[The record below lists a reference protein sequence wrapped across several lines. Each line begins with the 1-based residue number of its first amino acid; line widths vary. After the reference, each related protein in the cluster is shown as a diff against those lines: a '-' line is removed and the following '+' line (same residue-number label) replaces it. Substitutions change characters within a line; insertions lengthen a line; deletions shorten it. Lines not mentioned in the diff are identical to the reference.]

1 MGIYSIYSIYII
13 YDTGRPTKNGGN
25 RVESFISNCAVTTT
39 MTSKR
44 ELEEQLDL
52 QKQINAKQEKLLG
65 MKKTV
70 TSKISAGTNFVP
82 ICKVAGITAS
92 FMPTSD
98 KYPVPSIWISKNGRQ
113 GMAIPAT
120 KTGMDSLVAVVAEV
134 LDKAELTA

>member
-1 MGIYSIYSIYII
+1 
-13 YDTGRPTKNGGN
+13 
-25 RVESFISNCAVTTT
+25 

-44 ELEEQLDL
+44 DLEAQLEL
-52 QKQINAKQEKLLG
+52 QKAINTKQAKLLG
-65 MKKTV
+65 MSEKTV
-70 TSKISAGTNFVP
+70 TSKIQAGTNFVP

-120 KTGMDSLVAVVAEV
+120 KAGMDSLVAVVAEV
-134 LDKAELTA
+134 LEKAELTA